1 MRLLTRSNLI
11 STFVL
16 LIALVVSGLYIY
28 DQVCEEVRDEI
39 DEELQNR
46 KLEIL
51 ASLPTQGTPENS
63 IVKADFR
70 IEPISHSDY
79 KKLKEHYEDIE
90 VYELI
95 EKEVEPHRQL
105 ITKFKHQGNYYRL
118 QIETSLLDLEDMGE
132 VITRSTAW
140 VCLGL
145 VLLAF
150 LVNLLL
156 QKRLWRSFYQ
166 TLEQLRNFRVDRQDP
181 LVIPQSSI
189 YEFQELAQTVSTLAE
204 VNRKSYQQQKQF
216 VENASHEIQTPL
228 AIALNQTEQLIQ
240 NPDLKE
246 EDALTIGLLTE
257 QLERL
262 SALNKALLL
271 ITKINNQQFG
281 ERESVEVNPMVIRLI
296 NECEFLAEDKQ
307 LDIQVK
313 DEEAIIVQANEYLI
327 EILVR
332 NLIRNAYVHT
342 PESGLIQVQMNSNQL
357 EIRNTATTIEG
368 KTEALFNRFTKQST
382 HRQSLGLG
390 LSIVKSICDAY
401 GYQPEIASADEEFMI
416 RIQF

>member
-296 NECEFLAEDKQ
+296 NECEFLAEDKE

>member
-11 STFVL
+11 STLVL
-16 LIALVVSGLYIY
+16 LMALVISGLYIY
-28 DQVCEEVRDEI
+28 DQVSEEVRDEI

-51 ASLPTQGTPENS
+51 ASLPASGYPENS
-63 IVKADFR
+63 TLKADFR
-70 IEPISHSDY
+70 INPISPSEY

-90 VYELI
+90 VYELVETEI
-95 EKEVEPHRQL
+95 EPHRQL
-105 ITKFKHQGNYYRL
+105 VTKFEHQGKYYQL

-150 LVNLLL
+150 IVNLLL

-166 TLEQLRNFRVDRQDP
+166 TLEQLKNFRVDHQDH
-181 LVIPQSSI
+181 LLLPQSSI
-189 YEFQELAQTVSTLAE
+189 YEFQELTQTVSTLAE

-281 ERESVEVNPMVIRLI
+281 EQESVEVNPMVIRLI
-296 NECEFLAEDKQ
+296 NEYEFLAEDKQ
-307 LDIQVK
+307 LDIQVT
-313 DEEAIIVQANEYLI
+313 DEESIIVQANEYLI

-332 NLIRNAYVHT
+332 NLIRNAYLHT
-342 PESGLIQVQMNSNQL
+342 PESGFIKVQLSPNKL
-357 EIRNTATTIEG
+357 EIRNSARAIAG
-368 KTEALFNRFTKQST
+368 KTEDLFNRFTKQST

-401 GYQPEIASADEEFMI
+401 GYQPKISSDHEEFMI
-416 RIQF
+416 SIQF

>member
-51 ASLPTQGTPENS
+51 ASLPAQETPENS
-63 IVKADFR
+63 IIKADFR

-105 ITKFKHQGNYYRL
+105 ITKFKHQDNYYRL

-181 LVIPQSSI
+181 LIIPQSSI

-296 NECEFLAEDKQ
+296 SECEFLAEDKQ

-342 PESGLIQVQMNSNQL
+342 PESGLIRVRMNSNQL
-357 EIRNTATTIEG
+357 EIRNTASTIEG

-401 GYQPEIASADEEFMI
+401 GYQPEIASANEEFMI
-416 RIQF
+416 RVQF

>member
-11 STFVL
+11 STVVL
-16 LIALVVSGLYIY
+16 LVALVVSGLYIY

-51 ASLPTQGTPENS
+51 ASLPAQGLPENS
-63 IVKADFR
+63 ILKADFR
-70 IEPISHSDY
+70 IEPISHSEY
-79 KKLKEHYEDIE
+79 KKLKEHYEDVEI
-90 VYELI
+90 YELI

-105 ITKFKHQGNYYRL
+105 VTRFKHQGNYYRL
-118 QIETSLLDLEDMGE
+118 AIETSLLDLEDMGE

-140 VCLGL
+140 VCAGL

-150 LVNLLL
+150 LINLIL

-166 TLEQLRNFRVDRQDP
+166 TLDQLHHFRVDRQDR
-181 LVIPQSSI
+181 LELPQSSI
-189 YEFQELAQTVSTLAE
+189 QEFQELTQAVSTLAE

-246 EDALTIGLLTE
+246 EDAVTIGLLNE

-281 ERESVEVNPMVIRLI
+281 ERETVELNPMVIRLVS
-296 NECEFLAEDKQ
+296 ECEFLAGDKQ
-307 LDIQVK
+307 LKVQLEN
-313 DEEAIIVQANEYLI
+313 EESIILQANHTLV

-332 NLIRNAYVHT
+332 NLVRNAYLHT
-342 PESGLIQVQMNSNQL
+342 PENGSIHIRMSTSQL
-357 EIRNTATTIEG
+357 EIRNTAKAIEG

-390 LSIVKSICDAY
+390 LSIVKSVCDAY
-401 GYQPEIASADEEFMI
+401 GYQPEISSADDEFII

>member
-342 PESGLIQVQMNSNQL
+342 PESGLIQVRMNSNQL

-401 GYQPEIASADEEFMI
+401 GYQPEIASANEEFMI

>member
-228 AIALNQTEQLIQ
+228 AIALNQTELLIQ

-342 PESGLIQVQMNSNQL
+342 PESGLIQVRMNSNQL

-401 GYQPEIASADEEFMI
+401 GYQPEIASANEEFMI